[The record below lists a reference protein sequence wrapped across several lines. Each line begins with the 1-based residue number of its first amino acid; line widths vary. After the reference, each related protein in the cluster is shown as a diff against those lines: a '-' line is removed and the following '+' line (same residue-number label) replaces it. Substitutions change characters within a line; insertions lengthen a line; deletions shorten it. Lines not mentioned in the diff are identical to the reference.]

1 MDRARGPDGPGRFRD
16 DSMTPPVVS
25 MRGIGKSFAGVVALS
40 GVDLDLRG
48 GEVHALLGE
57 NGAGKSTLI
66 KILMGVH
73 ARSSGTIAID
83 GEERAIASP
92 LDAQALG
99 LSAVY
104 QDVTLAPHLSVAEN
118 FFLGHLPLTRGL
130 VDWGRVHAES
140 AAFLTSLGIDVDV
153 RAKVS
158 TLTIARQQLVAV
170 AKVVWT
176 GARLMIFD
184 EPTALLTNTETEM
197 LFGLI
202 RRLKQDGKAILYVS
216 HRMEEIFALCDRA
229 TVLRDGRLVRTLD
242 VCDTT
247 PDGVVA
253 LMVGR
258 EILRSTPTE
267 RPSASEVL
275 LEVRD
280 LSARGRFADIS
291 FSLCRGEIL
300 GFYGLVGA
308 GRTEV
313 MRAIFGADRHDGG
326 EIRLRGK
333 RVRPRSP
340 RQMIGLGVGLVTEDR
355 KNQSLAMPMDV
366 VSNIAMVAGGRGPLG
381 WLDRAGE
388 RAMAQDYVRQ
398 MRIRTPSLFQRVVN
412 LSGGNQQKV
421 VIAKWLSVSPDVL
434 IFDEPT
440 IGVDV
445 GSRAE
450 IYGLIRDL
458 SEKGCGIIVVSSYLP
473 EVLELADRVVVM
485 HEGRQTGTCPREDA
499 TEKRLLAMASKLVV
513 PAMQPAEQDVS

>member
-1 MDRARGPDGPGRFRD
+1 
-16 DSMTPPVVS
+16 MTLPVVS

-40 GVDLDLRG
+40 NVDIDLRA

-73 ARSSGTIAID
+73 EKSAGTIAVD
-83 GEERAIASP
+83 GEARAIASP

-99 LSAVY
+99 LAAVY

-118 FFLGHLPLTRGL
+118 FFLGHLPLTRGF
-130 VDWGRVHAES
+130 VDWGRVYAES
-140 AAFLTSLGIDVDV
+140 DAFLLSLGIEVDV

-158 TLTIARQQLVAV
+158 SLTIARQQLVAV

-184 EPTALLTNTETEM
+184 EPTALLTDTEVDM

-202 RRLKQDGKAILYVS
+202 RRLRRDGKAIVYVS

-229 TVLRDGRLVRTLD
+229 TVLRDGCLVRTLD
-242 VCDTT
+242 VADTT
-247 PDGVVA
+247 PDGLVA
-253 LMVGR
+253 MMVGR
-258 EILRSTPTE
+258 EFIRSAPPPRPPATE
-267 RPSASEVL
+267 PL
-275 LEVRD
+275 LTVSG
-280 LSARGRFADIS
+280 LSARGRFADVG
-291 FSLCRGEIL
+291 FTLHRGEIL

-313 MRAIFGADRHDGG
+313 MRVIFGADPYDGG
-326 EIRLRGK
+326 EIRLKGAA
-333 RVRPRSP
+333 VRPRSP
-340 RQMIGLGVGLVTEDR
+340 GQMIRRGVGLVTEDR

-366 VSNIAMVAGGRGPLG
+366 TANIAMVSGGRGPLG
-381 WLDRAGE
+381 WLHRRRE
-388 RAMAQDYVRQ
+388 RAMAQTYVRQ
-398 MRIRTPSLFQRVVN
+398 MRIRTPSLTQRVLN

-421 VIAKWLSVSPDVL
+421 VIAKWLSVAPDVL

-450 IYGLIRDL
+450 IYGLIREL
-458 SEKGCGIIVVSSYLP
+458 AGKGCGIIVVSSYLP

-485 HEGRQTGTCPREDA
+485 HEGRQTGICERDA
-499 TEKRLLAMASKLVV
+499 ASEERLLAMASKVV
-513 PAMQPAEQDVS
+513 GPAMQPAEQDHP

>member
-1 MDRARGPDGPGRFRD
+1 MLQQAQQAGISVVSADNRVTGLDAPHLATDNLKAGAQGADKLVEVLKSRNVPLKGKVSLISAVAGIEVLSKRDEGFTERLAEIAPDLKVLPVRYVDNDIQKAMSAASDQMLANADLVGFFGDNNHTGDGVALAVRDAGRGGKVAAVAFDSDPEEVRSLSDGLLDALILQDPYGMGYKGVDYVVRQMKGEKLPAYTDTGALSRHQGQHGRSQDEGSARPVQPQEVMDRARGPDGPGRLRD

-25 MRGIGKSFAGVVALS
+25 MRGIGKTFAGVVALS
-40 GVDLDLRG
+40 GVDLDLRS

-73 ARSSGTIAID
+73 ARSSGTTAID
-83 GEERAIASP
+83 GQERAIASP

-118 FFLGHLPLTRGL
+118 FFLGHLPLSRGL

-140 AAFLTSLGIDVDV
+140 AAFLASLGIDVDV

-158 TLTIARQQLVAV
+158 SLTIARQQLVAV

-184 EPTALLTNTETEM
+184 EPTALLTNSETEM

-202 RRLKQDGKAILYVS
+202 RRLKKDGKAILYVS

-258 EILRSTPTE
+258 EIVRSTPT
-267 RPSASEVL
+267 AAAL
-275 LEVRD
+275 
-280 LSARGRFADIS
+280 RF
-291 FSLCRGEIL
+291 GECC
-300 GFYGLVGA
+300 
-308 GRTEV
+308 
-313 MRAIFGADRHDGG
+313 
-326 EIRLRGK
+326 
-333 RVRPRSP
+333 
-340 RQMIGLGVGLVTEDR
+340 
-355 KNQSLAMPMDV
+355 
-366 VSNIAMVAGGRGPLG
+366 
-381 WLDRAGE
+381 
-388 RAMAQDYVRQ
+388 
-398 MRIRTPSLFQRVVN
+398 
-412 LSGGNQQKV
+412 
-421 VIAKWLSVSPDVL
+421 
-434 IFDEPT
+434 
-440 IGVDV
+440 
-445 GSRAE
+445 SR
-450 IYGLIRDL
+450 
-458 SEKGCGIIVVSSYLP
+458 
-473 EVLELADRVVVM
+473 
-485 HEGRQTGTCPREDA
+485 
-499 TEKRLLAMASKLVV
+499 
-513 PAMQPAEQDVS
+513 

>member
-1 MDRARGPDGPGRFRD
+1 
-16 DSMTPPVVS
+16 MTPPVVS
-25 MRGIGKSFAGVVALS
+25 MRGIGKSFAGVAALS
-40 GVDLDLRG
+40 SVDLDLRS

-73 ARSSGTIAID
+73 ARSAGTIAID
-83 GEERAIASP
+83 GEERSIASP

-104 QDVTLAPHLSVAEN
+104 QDVTLASHLSVAEN

-130 VDWGRVHAES
+130 VDWARVYAES
-140 AAFLTSLGIDVDV
+140 ADFLLSLGIDVDV

-158 TLTIARQQLVAV
+158 SLTIARQQLVAV

-184 EPTALLTNTETEM
+184 EPTALLTNAETEM

-202 RRLKQDGKAILYVS
+202 RRLQQDGKAILYVS

-258 EILRSTPTE
+258 EIVRSAPRE
-267 RPSASEVL
+267 RTAAAETL
-275 LEVRD
+275 LEVD
-280 LSARGRFADIS
+280 GLSARGRFADIS
-291 FSLCRGEIL
+291 FSLRRGEIL

-326 EIRLRGK
+326 GEIRLKGK

-340 RQMIGLGVGLVTEDR
+340 GQMIGLGIGLVTEDR

-473 EVLELADRVVVM
+473 EILELADRVVVM
-485 HEGRQTGTCPREDA
+485 HEGRQTGTCPREEA
-499 TEKRLLAMASKLVV
+499 TEERLLAMASKLVV
-513 PAMQPAEQDVS
+513 PAMQPAEQDDS